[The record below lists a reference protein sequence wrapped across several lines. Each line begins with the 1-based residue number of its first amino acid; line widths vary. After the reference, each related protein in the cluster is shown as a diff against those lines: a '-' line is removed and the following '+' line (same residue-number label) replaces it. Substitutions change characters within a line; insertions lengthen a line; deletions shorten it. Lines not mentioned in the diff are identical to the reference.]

1 MADHKSKADYR
12 GFQRASDTWKPS
24 WWKSPPQS
32 KKWFCQWIQISK
44 RRRPCFRRINNSW
57 YAYTLKTVNNFNA
70 SLPFGLY
77 DIFNYLIC
85 SPELITGSTLR
96 FKRALATAY
105 SSVDLPVWRSS
116 VRRVLAKANFLAS
129 LFVCFS
135 FARCLPFTIE
145 SRHLGM
151 VYIFIPK
158 TKQWYKRMTELTY
171 PFFTSYS
178 RYGIRIQFCWTISTD
193 KM

>member
-1 MADHKSKADYR
+1 M
-12 GFQRASDTWKPS
+12 
-24 WWKSPPQS
+24 
-32 KKWFCQWIQISK
+32 
-44 RRRPCFRRINNSW
+44 
-57 YAYTLKTVNNFNA
+57 KTVNNFNA
-70 SLPFGLY
+70 SQRFGLY
-77 DIFNYLIC
+77 DIFNYVIC
-85 SPELITGSTLR
+85 SPELIAGSTLR

-178 RYGIRIQFCWTISTD
+178 RYGIRIQFHRQNVDYKRRCLSCTRTSHLDDMTLSTLAFPLFV
-193 KM
+193 